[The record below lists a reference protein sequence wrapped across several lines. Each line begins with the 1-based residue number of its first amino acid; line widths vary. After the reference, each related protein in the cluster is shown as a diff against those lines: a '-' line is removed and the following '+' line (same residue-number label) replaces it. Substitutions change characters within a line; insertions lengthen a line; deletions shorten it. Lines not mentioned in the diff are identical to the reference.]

1 MKNRTERPDYAS
13 IQVLDR
19 VVLLLNAVAK
29 AREATL
35 KVLALE
41 TGLHTST
48 AFRIL
53 AALDSH
59 GLVARDDA
67 GRYRLGPHL
76 VRLGSAA
83 QERLDIA
90 REARPILQ
98 SLRAE
103 LQETVNLTVREGDE
117 VVYIERAVADRAMR
131 VEHVIGSRAP
141 LHVTAV
147 GKLFLGEAG
156 GGECSR
162 YARRSKLKAYTAKT
176 LRKTEELVQAAQAAA
191 RDGYALDDEEAEEGV
206 GCIGV
211 PVRDSSGHMVAALSV
226 SAPIERRRLD
236 WVAVLKRAAA
246 ELSQRLGYT
255 PAASG

>member
-1 MKNRTERPDYAS
+1 MKRRTERPDYAS

-19 VVLLLNAVAK
+19 VVLLLNTVAK

-98 SLRAE
+98 ALRDE
-103 LQETVNLTVREGDE
+103 LQETVNLTMREGDE
-117 VVYIERAVADRAMR
+117 VVYVERAVAGRAMR

-156 GGECSR
+156 TGECGR
-162 YARRSKLKAYTAKT
+162 YARRSKLKAYTART
-176 LRKTEELVQAAQAAA
+176 LRKADDLTQAAQAAI
-191 RDGYALDDEEAEEGV
+191 RDGYALDNEEAEEGV

-211 PVRDSSGHMVAALSV
+211 PVRDSSGRMVAALSV
-226 SAPIERRRLD
+226 SAPIERRRME

-246 ELSQRLGYT
+246 ELSQRLGYA
-255 PAASG
+255 PAAGS